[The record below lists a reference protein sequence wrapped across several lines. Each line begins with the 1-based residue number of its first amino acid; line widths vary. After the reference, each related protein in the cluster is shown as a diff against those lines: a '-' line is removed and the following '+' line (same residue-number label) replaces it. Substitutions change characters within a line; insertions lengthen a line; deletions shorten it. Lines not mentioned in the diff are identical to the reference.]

1 MSEAMTKQPDPLREW
16 WDELTPDDQWEAF
29 RIEKSNADAALRVT
43 DTHTEPDSDPEC
55 DCEPRHVWPC
65 ATIGRCDEPGC
76 EREATCGWP
85 SRPGGTGPNGGY
97 RRTCGPH
104 MEATR

>member
-43 DTHTEPDSDPEC
+43 DTHTEPTAPDPIETFSHPWRAPVVIDGHRYIHTS
-55 DCEPRHVWPC
+55 DCEWESKP
-65 ATIGRCDEPGC
+65 
-76 EREATCGWP
+76 
-85 SRPGGTGPNGGY
+85 
-97 RRTCGPH
+97 
-104 MEATR
+104 